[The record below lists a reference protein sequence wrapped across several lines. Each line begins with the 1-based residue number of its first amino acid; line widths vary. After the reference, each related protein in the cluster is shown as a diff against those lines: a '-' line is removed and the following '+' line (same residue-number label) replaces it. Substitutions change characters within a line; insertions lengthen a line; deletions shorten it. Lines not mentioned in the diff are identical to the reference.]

1 MERCWVVVVVTMEW
15 CWYSDV
21 SGGGGTTMVVATRE
35 FLVGK
40 GNLSVGGRRF
50 FDHFNLVVAKFDIA
64 AAI

>member
-15 CWYSDV
+15 CWYNDV
-21 SGGGGTTMVVATRE
+21 SGGGTTMVVTTRE

-50 FDHFNLVVAKFDIA
+50 LDHFNLVVAKFDIA